1 MEQEETARLVGG
13 AAVKSAFG
21 GMKAKHEIMEPA
33 VLNIQIRI
41 LKAVSF
47 PSTPFIFFFV
57 RKLDFCFYDS
67 W

>member
-1 MEQEETARLVGG
+1 M
-13 AAVKSAFG
+13 KSVFG

-47 PSTPFIFFFV
+47 PSTPFIFFNSFIRV
-57 RKLDFCFYDS
+57 
-67 W
+67 

>member
-47 PSTPFIFFFV
+47 PSTPFIFFFNSFIRV
-57 RKLDFCFYDS
+57 
-67 W
+67 

>member
-21 GMKAKHEIMEPA
+21 GMKAKHEIMELA

-41 LKAVSF
+41 LNAVSF
-47 PSTPFIFFFV
+47 PSTPFIFF
-57 RKLDFCFYDS
+57 
-67 W
+67 